1 MSGVREP
8 NPSQLRELVRE
19 VVMRVLSE
27 KSADTASSPPQS
39 LASRVSG
46 RGALFLFTGRAS
58 PSQTFFSE
66 AAAIAGGGFAAEA
79 LFSFSFKRFFGPE
92 TILARMPTGCVHVDT
107 SCEMR
112 LTAHVEKASVVVAPE
127 LSVNTMAKLA
137 AGIDDSIPL
146 FALSAAL
153 RRGTP
158 VFVGSDTQTVEA
170 GFGGLFSNAA
180 PAALRLAVDNL
191 HRVRG
196 LGVRFVPEERLA
208 AEVAAAFR
216 VVPNETPER
225 LARVRQPLTREF
237 ITAEDVWKARAAG
250 LKQLR
255 LPPLAVVTD
264 EAREKAAREGIELVG
279 E

>member
-1 MSGVREP
+1 
-8 NPSQLRELVRE
+8 

-27 KSADTASSPPQS
+27 KSTDTASPPPQS
-39 LASRVSG
+39 LASQVPG
-46 RGALFLFTGRAS
+46 RRALFLFSGRES
-58 PSQTFFSE
+58 PSETLFSE
-66 AAAIAGGGFAAEA
+66 AATIAADGFATEA
-79 LFSFSFKRFFGPE
+79 LFSFSFKRFFRPE
-92 TILARMPTGCVHVDT
+92 TILTRMPRGCIHVDA

-112 LTAHVEKASVVVAPE
+112 LTAHVESASVVVASA
-127 LSVNTMAKLA
+127 LSLNTMAKLA
-137 AGIDDSIPL
+137 AGIDDSVPL
-146 FALSAAL
+146 FALSTAL
-153 RRGTP
+153 RRGAP
-158 VFVGSDTQTVEA
+158 VFVGSDTQAIETA
-170 GFGGLFSNAA
+170 LAGLFSTAA
-180 PAALRLAVDNL
+180 PAVLRLAVDNL

-196 LGVRFVPEERLA
+196 LGVRFVPGEQLA

-225 LARVRQPLTREF
+225 LARVRQPLKHEF